1 MPDRAHPA
9 PPPLRTPLERALPVV
24 ATLRAY
30 TFRKARGDLVAG
42 LTVALFTIP
51 QAMAYALIAGLAPIT
66 GIFAAIAASILGAVF
81 GSSEFLIN
89 GPTNAIS
96 VVLAAN
102 MVGFAAT
109 GHPHR
114 MVFVLTLLIGLFQL
128 GAAFARVGA
137 FTRFVSEPVLT
148 GFTAGAGI
156 YIAIN
161 QIPSLLGLEKSHLSG
176 AISLFGWTPPSNCL
190 FDLARVGASLGH
202 VNTNALMLGLG
213 TFLFVRLLAALEPRI
228 GRRLPGPFVAVLLFS
243 GLAYLLDLGDP
254 ALGADKVKVVQD
266 IQSIRRNL
274 PGIDFLRFSIE
285 DVGALLGPALAIG
298 TLGAVEA
305 IAIGK
310 SLASVAKHPFDANRQ
325 LIGEGFCNLGAAFT
339 GGFAS
344 SGSFSRTAVNFDA
357 GAVTRMSCVFS
368 GGLIL
373 VVVMLF
379 APAANHI
386 PIPVLAGTL
395 IHIGLKLVNA
405 AKVRL
410 ALQATISDRIVLLT
424 TFLGVLLIPSLQYAL
439 FAGIGVSVVLALRRA
454 EGFRLVLLDH
464 GEDGE
469 LMERPL
475 TVDPKAR
482 VIAVDLQGEL
492 FFATAESLEKRLCAI
507 LDGGPPFLVLR
518 MMQAYNL
525 DVTCAEALIHVAEHA
540 RERGGRLVLT
550 GVRDGMYETIA
561 RAGLLAHVG
570 KEAVFRAEAA
580 LLGSTYKGL
589 AFAHDLAESDDGP
602 PSPAHAPA

>member
-9 PPPLRTPLERALPVV
+9 PPPLRTRLERVLPVV

-30 TFRKARGDLVAG
+30 SLPKARGDLVAG

-51 QAMAYALIAGLAPIT
+51 QAMAYALIAGLSPIT
-66 GIFAAIAASILGAVF
+66 GIFAAIAASILGAAF
-81 GSSEFLIN
+81 GSSEFLVN

-102 MVGFAAT
+102 MVEFVAT
-109 GHPHR
+109 GQPHR
-114 MVFVLTLLIGLFQL
+114 MVFVLTLLIGVLQI
-128 GAAFARVGA
+128 GSAFARVGS

-161 QIPSLLGLEKSHLSG
+161 QIPSLLGQEKSHLAG
-176 AISLFGWTPPSNCL
+176 AISLFGWSPPSNCV
-190 FDLARVGASLGH
+190 FDLARTVVSLDH
-202 VNTNALMLGLG
+202 ANQNAVMLGVG
-213 TFLFVRLLAALEPRI
+213 TFLFVRVLAALEPRI
-228 GRRLPGPFVAVLLFS
+228 GRRLPAPFVAVLLFS
-243 GLAYLLDLGDP
+243 VLAFLLDLGDP
-254 ALGADKVKVVQD
+254 ELGASKVKVVSD
-266 IQSIRRNL
+266 IQVIRSNL
-274 PGIDFLRFSIE
+274 PDLGFLRFSLDE
-285 DVGALLGPALAIG
+285 VRALIGPAIAIG

-325 LIGEGFCNLGAAFT
+325 LIGEGVCNLGAAFT

-357 GAVTRMSCVFS
+357 GALTRMSCIFS
-368 GGLIL
+368 GALIL
-373 VVVMLF
+373 LMLMLF

-424 TFLGVLLIPSLQYAL
+424 TFLGVLLIPSLHYAL
-439 FAGIGVSVVLALRRA
+439 FVGIAVSVVLALRRA
-454 EGFRLVLLDH
+454 EGVRLAMLDH

-475 TVDPKAR
+475 VVDPKAR

-492 FFATAESLEKRLCAI
+492 FFATAESLEKRLCAV
-507 LDGGPPFLVLR
+507 LDGGPSFLVLR
-518 MMQAYNL
+518 LMQAYNL

-540 RERGGRLVLT
+540 RSRGGRLVLT
-550 GVRDGMYETIA
+550 GVRDGMYATIA
-561 RAGLLAHVG
+561 RAGLLAKVG
-570 KEAVFRAEAA
+570 EDAVFRAEAA

-589 AFAHDLAESDDGP
+589 AFAHELAASEAEP
-602 PSPAHAPA
+602 PERAPA